1 MKTIEDAKVLAR
13 TMIEIGESLGKDT
26 RATISNMSQPLG
38 NAIGNSLEV
47 KEAIETLN
55 GNGPED
61 LLELCLQAGSH
72 MLVQAKKTDSELI
85 ARQMLEDTIT
95 SKKALHVLCAMVKA
109 QGGDDEYIKHPGRAE
124 HDGYVKELEA
134 LSLGLVSMKLG
145 GGRQTTKDQIDHS
158 VGLVLNKKIGDFVKR
173 DDVLVYVHTNTGL
186 SEELK
191 NEILGAYHFTNDF
204 VKKPILID
212 EILS

>member
-1 MKTIEDAKVLAR
+1 MYKR
-13 TMIEIGESLGKDT
+13 QGESLGKDT

-95 SKKALHVLCAMVKA
+95 SKKALHVLCAMA
-109 QGGDDEYIKHPGRAE
+109 
-124 HDGYVKELEA
+124 
-134 LSLGLVSMKLG
+134 VSYTHLDVYK
-145 GGRQTTKDQIDHS
+145 RQIYMDWYHNIR
-158 VGLVLNKKIGDFVKR
+158 LNKHQQVCRHVDNNQSIFH
-173 DDVLVYVHTNTGL
+173 LL
-186 SEELK
+186 LFE
-191 NEILGAYHFTNDF
+191 
-204 VKKPILID
+204 
-212 EILS
+212 